1 MTRSRTESFA
11 VRYGKWAIVA
21 GASEGLGAAFAA
33 CLAERGMHLLLI
45 ARRAE
50 LLGRVAGRLR
60 EQHGVETRCL
70 ALDLADPRLA
80 LAEIPR
86 SRALAHRPGSTERS
100 PPPPDH
106 KRSGRVRM
114 RGRLRHEGS
123 HGDRGLEVRRVGR
136 TVLGRQGRA
145 VVGTHAHEGRDRAGD
160 RQRCAHSR
168 TRGGCVVTE
177 VAEVAEDLVID
188 GLNITER
195 VAQIED

>member
-86 SRALAHRPGSTERS
+86 SRALAHRPGNLLSGAHR
-100 PPPPDH
+100 PPTT
-106 KRSGRVRM
+106 SAAAALECEVACAT
-114 RGRLRHEGS
+114 RGAMEIGDWKSAGS
-123 HGDRGLEVRRVGR
+123 VAPY
-136 TVLGRQGRA
+136 LGGRA
-145 VVGTHAHEGRDRAGD
+145 VRSLARMRTKDATARETDNGA
-160 RQRCAHSR
+160 R
-168 TRGGCVVTE
+168 TREHEAG
-177 VAEVAEDLVID
+177 AS
-188 GLNITER
+188 
-195 VAQIED
+195 